1 LLRTDFSL
9 AENRAPDFAKAAN
22 RSPEPGQAEK
32 RRLKPGFTCWCLGV
46 CLVMLGAVT
55 EPGAALTGPAVLD
68 TMLKQI
74 GPAKTLVVRQRV
86 ESVIPAGL
94 AGSEAEAAADLPP
107 PAAMAAEAA
116 EISPGAEATTTGGDV
131 AVEALAPEGPAADAQ
146 PVPPP
151 IRTEELIYQLPGGYR
166 AEIRSDTIQRLYLE
180 VGGEALLVV
189 DGRLESQGSGW
200 FERYKDLLLFTRRLA
215 LHRHLALKGVDLAV
229 ASLGLW
235 EKRPVY
241 VLGARFPDAAP
252 AQIWVDK
259 ETLLPLR
266 WLWQMPADGPAN
278 GAIDSSAGDPG
289 AVRRFEIRY
298 DRWQLFGKRRYPLRV
313 QFFENH
319 TLVRTL
325 MADKIVVDAEVDA
338 KLMDLETVRQTAL
351 PPEESQAPEEVVGDP
366 AVDEIQEAIDIFKKR
381 YE

>member
-1 LLRTDFSL
+1 LPKTDFSL

-32 RRLKPGFTCWCLGV
+32 RRPKPALTCWCLAV
-46 CLVMLGAVT
+46 CLVLMGAVA

-74 GPAKTLVVRQRV
+74 GPAKTIVVRQRV

-94 AGSEAEAAADLPP
+94 AGSEVEAAAVLPP

-116 EISPGAEATTTGGDV
+116 ELAPGAEATTTGGDA
-131 AVEALAPEGPAADAQ
+131 AVDALAAAGPLADAQ
-146 PVPPP
+146 PAHPP

-166 AEIRSDTIQRLYLE
+166 AEIRSDAIQRLYLE
-180 VGGEALLVV
+180 VGGEALLVI

-215 LHRHLALKGVDLAV
+215 LHRHLARKGVDLGV

-235 EKRPVY
+235 EARPVY

-266 WLWQMPADGPAN
+266 WLWQLPLD
-278 GAIDSSAGDPG
+278 GAIDRSDGE

-319 TLVRTL
+319 VLVRTL
-325 MADKIVVDAEVDA
+325 MAENIVVDAEVDA
-338 KLMDLETVRQTAL
+338 KLMDLEAVRQAAL
-351 PPEESQAPEEVVGDP
+351 PPEENLAPEEVVGDP

>member
-1 LLRTDFSL
+1 
-9 AENRAPDFAKAAN
+9 
-22 RSPEPGQAEK
+22 
-32 RRLKPGFTCWCLGV
+32 
-46 CLVMLGAVT
+46 
-55 EPGAALTGPAVLD
+55 
-68 TMLKQI
+68 MLKQI
-74 GPAKTLVVRQRV
+74 GPAKTIKVRQRV
-86 ESVIPAGL
+86 ESVIPAAL
-94 AGSEAEAAADLPP
+94 AGSADEAVAALSP
-107 PAAMAAEAA
+107 PAAVAADAA
-116 EISPGAEATTTGGDV
+116 EIAPGSDGTIGEGEA
-131 AVEALAPEGPAADAQ
+131 AVEALAAADPPVGGQ
-146 PVPPP
+146 PVLPP

-166 AEIRSDTIQRLYLE
+166 AEIRSDAIQRLYLE

-189 DGRLESQGSGW
+189 DGRLESLGSGW
-200 FERYKDLLLFTRRLA
+200 FERYKDLFLFTRRLA
-215 LHRHLALKGVDLAV
+215 LHRHLAHKGVDLGV

-235 EKRPVY
+235 EARPVY

-266 WLWQMPADGPAN
+266 WLWQSPMDGSFDRSD
-278 GAIDSSAGDPG
+278 GG

-319 TLVRTL
+319 ALVRTL
-325 MADKIVVDAEVDA
+325 MAENIAVDTEVDA
-338 KLMDLETVRQTAL
+338 NLMDLEAVRQAAL
-351 PPEESQAPEEVVGDP
+351 PPEENLPPEEVVGDP